1 MTVNT
6 EGTSLKSPIRTGE
19 VELLEFLAQRRA
31 CDDRDRELAWSDAR
45 ALARGIKV
53 CAADGDAVVDSV
65 RLVVDKVMR
74 IDLSVPLKTTH
85 VRICPEKRGILAVPD
100 SYQH

>member
-45 ALARGIKV
+45 ALARGIRY
-53 CAADGDAVVDSV
+53 A
-65 RLVVDKVMR
+65 LLTVM
-74 IDLSVPLKTTH
+74 PLWIAFAWWLT
-85 VRICPEKRGILAVPD
+85 R
-100 SYQH
+100 